1 MNTTVLTASKS
12 GIRFRSIAGRV
23 QKHFLPAASM
33 AALVCVFSG
42 MGFAINPNRTDL
54 LVMAVSATI
63 ALAAAFI
70 SDRKGGAE

>member
-1 MNTTVLTASKS
+1 M
-12 GIRFRSIAGRV
+12 
-23 QKHFLPAASM
+23 PAALHQDTTLSRH
-33 AALVCVFSG
+33 ALPVSILSALVCVISG
-42 MGFAINPNRTDL
+42 TGFAISPNRTDF

>member
-1 MNTTVLTASKS
+1 
-12 GIRFRSIAGRV
+12 
-23 QKHFLPAASM
+23 M
-33 AALVCVFSG
+33 AALVCVFYG

>member
-1 MNTTVLTASKS
+1 MKK
-12 GIRFRSIAGRV
+12 II
-23 QKHFLPAASM
+23 LPE
-33 AALVCVFSG
+33 
-42 MGFAINPNRTDL
+42 GFGKRTDF

>member
-1 MNTTVLTASKS
+1 
-12 GIRFRSIAGRV
+12 
-23 QKHFLPAASM
+23 M

-42 MGFAINPNRTDL
+42 TGFAISPNWTDL

-70 SDRKGGAE
+70 SDRKGGTE